1 MSAVA
6 RIRPPASHA
15 PEPTGGRAAI
25 WPTAASQGIG
35 PRVVRVAGL
44 RWVQMNQP
52 VDRAHHAG
60 NRAAD
65 PVVQD
70 CAAGQPGQPGMDAQE
85 SPRAEALWTLFQVD
99 QQRISALDT
108 IAMTIRGWTVTLVS
122 ALAGFSL
129 SQHHRSLLFV
139 AMAGVVLFGL
149 LDVHYRRTQLLH
161 GARAAKVQDLLAPGY
176 RLGHPGE
183 PKEPGEE
190 PSLGWTRYVSTVLF
204 YVFLLF
210 LLLLLWIVT

>member
-1 MSAVA
+1 
-6 RIRPPASHA
+6 
-15 PEPTGGRAAI
+15 
-25 WPTAASQGIG
+25 
-35 PRVVRVAGL
+35 
-44 RWVQMNQP
+44 MNQP
-52 VDRAHHAG
+52 ADGVNHAD

-65 PVVQD
+65 PVVHD
-70 CAAGQPGQPGMDAQE
+70 GAAGLPDQSGMHAQE
-85 SPRAEALWTLFQVD
+85 SPRPESLWTLFQVD

-161 GARAAKVQDLLAPGY
+161 GARATRVQDLLAPGY
-176 RLGHPGE
+176 RLRHPGE
-183 PKEPGEE
+183 PQRPGEQ
-190 PSLGWTRYVSTVLF
+190 PRLHWTRYVSTVSF

-210 LLLLLWIVT
+210 LLLLLWILT

>member
-1 MSAVA
+1 
-6 RIRPPASHA
+6 
-15 PEPTGGRAAI
+15 
-25 WPTAASQGIG
+25 
-35 PRVVRVAGL
+35 
-44 RWVQMNQP
+44 MNQP
-52 VDRAHHAG
+52 IDRAHRAD

-65 PVVQD
+65 LVVQD
-70 CAAGQPGQPGMDAQE
+70 GAAAQPGQPGVHAQE
-85 SPRAEALWTLFQVD
+85 SPRPESLWTLFQVD

-161 GARAAKVQDLLAPGY
+161 GARATRVQDLLAPGY
-176 RLGHPGE
+176 RLRHPGE
-183 PKEPGEE
+183 PQGPGEQ
-190 PSLGWTRYVSTVLF
+190 PRPCWTRYVSTVLF

>member
-1 MSAVA
+1 VV
-6 RIRPPASHA
+6 HA
-15 PEPTGGRAAI
+15 AE
-25 WPTAASQGIG
+25 
-35 PRVVRVAGL
+35 L

-52 VDRAHHAG
+52 VDRAHRAA

-65 PVVQD
+65 PAVQD
-70 CAAGQPGQPGMDAQE
+70 GAAGQPGQPGMRAQE
-85 SPRAEALWTLFQVD
+85 SLPTESLWTLFQAD

-129 SQHHRSLLFV
+129 TQHHRSLLFV
-139 AMAGVVLFGL
+139 AMVGVVLFGL

-161 GARAAKVQDLLAPGY
+161 GARATKVQDLLAPGY

-183 PKEPGEE
+183 PQEPGEQ
-190 PSLGWTRYVSTVLF
+190 PRPGWTRYVSTVLF

-210 LLLLLWIVT
+210 LLLLLWIVP

>member
-1 MSAVA
+1 M
-6 RIRPPASHA
+6 
-15 PEPTGGRAAI
+15 
-25 WPTAASQGIG
+25 
-35 PRVVRVAGL
+35 VRVAGL
-44 RWVQMNQP
+44 RWAQMNQP
-52 VDRAHHAG
+52 VDRAHRAG

-65 PVVQD
+65 PAVQD
-70 CAAGQPGQPGMDAQE
+70 GAAGQPGQPGMHAQE

-139 AMAGVVLFGL
+139 AMASVVLFGL

-183 PKEPGEE
+183 PEEPGEQ
-190 PSLGWTRYVSTVLF
+190 PSPDWTRYVSTVVF

>member
-1 MSAVA
+1 
-6 RIRPPASHA
+6 
-15 PEPTGGRAAI
+15 
-25 WPTAASQGIG
+25 
-35 PRVVRVAGL
+35 
-44 RWVQMNQP
+44 MNQP
-52 VDRAHHAG
+52 VDRAHRAD

-70 CAAGQPGQPGMDAQE
+70 GAAGQPGQPGMLAREPPRPE
-85 SPRAEALWTLFQVD
+85 SLWTLFLVD

-161 GARAAKVQDLLAPGY
+161 GARATKVQEVLAPGY
-176 RLGHPGE
+176 RLHHPGE
-183 PKEPGEE
+183 RPRPGGKPKPR
-190 PSLGWTRYVSTVLF
+190 WTRYITTVLF
-204 YVFLLF
+204 YDAL
-210 LLLLLWIVT
+210 I